1 MSSSVPC
8 LRTISTMSRFWSF
21 FAGWSRR
28 RAEAGSSTISIAL
41 APLYSFQGIGG
52 CGPLASFHSQ
62 RRSHLDSPCIF
73 SGDWR
78 DYICNAAFRSS
89 RFESMYDGRH
99 ASVCHGSNSHD
110 SFPQSRCTGHW
121 RRELRDLLSRSNWP
135 KRAATAS
142 SSKRPRPPSTKS
154 VESFSAPET
163 LPLLRRAGIHPE
175 NLGAQTIHSLRIVAR
190 EMLAEITLPSKALS
204 LTRRT
209 LDEALLERAKQA
221 GANILRG
228 FTVERLL
235 PPADEESRGLWRAK
249 ITNASHISM
258 YISGSEAFLAT
269 GKHDL
274 RGWQRQT
281 NRSQNSLVA
290 LKMYFRLSPEQS
302 AQLAGNVELIFY
314 PGGYAGLQPVE
325 GNAANLCALI
335 SREKLRSMGS
345 RWDRLL
351 EYMRLQSPHLERRLT
366 GAESLLGR
374 PLTLSSIP
382 YGFSVE
388 SSFGTESPW
397 RLGDQAAVIPSLCG
411 DGMGSHC
418 TLPGAPQ
425 SFTSGAKVL
434 RYSTTRFAISSGG
447 AFIFPLCS
455 RAPSLP
461 CRRSH
466 T

>member
-1 MSSSVPC
+1 MH
-8 LRTISTMSRFWSF
+8 WS
-21 FAGWSRR
+21 
-28 RAEAGSSTISIAL
+28 L
-41 APLYSFQGIGG
+41 A
-52 CGPLASFHSQ
+52 A
-62 RRSHLDSPCIF
+62 
-73 SGDWR
+73 
-78 DYICNAAFRSS
+78 
-89 RFESMYDGRH
+89 
-99 ASVCHGSNSHD
+99 
-110 SFPQSRCTGHW
+110 
-121 RRELRDLLSRSNWP
+121 ELRDLLSRSNWP

-154 VESFSAPET
+154 VESFSALKPFLFFDAPVFIRKIWALKPFT
-163 LPLLRRAGIHPE
+163 LCGLLPGICW
-175 NLGAQTIHSLRIVAR
+175 QR
-190 EMLAEITLPSKALS
+190 LPCLPRLFP

-258 YISGSEAFLAT
+258 YISGSETFLAT

-281 NRSQNSLVA
+281 NRSHNTLVA

-335 SREKLRSMGS
+335 NREKLRSMGS

-366 GAESLLGR
+366 GAESLLDR
-374 PLTLSSIP
+374 PLALSSIP

-411 DGMGSHC
+411 DGMGIALHTARRAAELYLRGKSAAVFHDEVRHQFGRRLYFS
-418 TLPGAPQ
+418 TLLSRAIVAMPALAHITRVWPSALSDIFAATRVPGA
-425 SFTSGAKVL
+425 S
-434 RYSTTRFAISSGG
+434 I
-447 AFIFPLCS
+447 
-455 RAPSLP
+455 
-461 CRRSH
+461 H
-466 T
+466 TETLGMRC

>member
-1 MSSSVPC
+1 MILSLNHDALV
-8 LRTISTMSRFWSF
+8 IGGGI
-21 FAGWSRR
+21 AGSALAIQL
-28 RAEAGSSTISIAL
+28 AEAGRHCVVIEKAKTT
-41 APLYSFQGIGG
+41 QHKV
-52 CGPLASFHSQ
+52 CGEF
-62 RRSHLDSPCIF
+62 
-73 SGDWR
+73 
-78 DYICNAAFRSS
+78 
-89 RFESMYDGRH
+89 
-99 ASVCHGSNSHD
+99 
-110 SFPQSRCTGHW
+110 
-121 RRELRDLLSRSNWP
+121 LS
-135 KRAATAS
+135 
-142 SSKRPRPPSTKS
+142 
-154 VESFSAPET
+154 PET

-411 DGMGSHC
+411 DGMGIALHTARRAAELYLRGKSAAVFHDEVRHQFGRRLYFS
-418 TLPGAPQ
+418 TLLSRAIVAMPALAHITRVWPSALSDIFAATRVPGA
-425 SFTSGAKVL
+425 S
-434 RYSTTRFAISSGG
+434 I
-447 AFIFPLCS
+447 
-455 RAPSLP
+455 
-461 CRRSH
+461 H
-466 T
+466 TETLGMRC

>member
-1 MSSSVPC
+1 MILSLNHDALV
-8 LRTISTMSRFWSF
+8 IGGGI
-21 FAGWSRR
+21 AGSALAIQL
-28 RAEAGSSTISIAL
+28 AEAGRHCVVIEKTKTT
-41 APLYSFQGIGG
+41 QHKV
-52 CGPLASFHSQ
+52 CGEF
-62 RRSHLDSPCIF
+62 
-73 SGDWR
+73 
-78 DYICNAAFRSS
+78 
-89 RFESMYDGRH
+89 
-99 ASVCHGSNSHD
+99 
-110 SFPQSRCTGHW
+110 
-121 RRELRDLLSRSNWP
+121 LS
-135 KRAATAS
+135 
-142 SSKRPRPPSTKS
+142 
-154 VESFSAPET
+154 PET

-235 PPADEESRGLWRAK
+235 PPADEEFRGLWRAK

-258 YISGSEAFLAT
+258 YISGSETFLAT

-281 NRSQNSLVA
+281 NRSHNSLVA

-366 GAESLLGR
+366 GAESLLDR
-374 PLTLSSIP
+374 PLALSSIP

-411 DGMGSHC
+411 DGMGIALHTARRAAELYLRGKSAAVFHDEVRHQFGRTPLFFHSALARHRC
-418 TLPGAPQ
+418 HAGARTHN
-425 SFTSGAKVL
+425 TSLAVGLV
-434 RYSTTRFAISSGG
+434 
-447 AFIFPLCS
+447 
-455 RAPSLP
+455 
-461 CRRSH
+461 
-466 T
+466 